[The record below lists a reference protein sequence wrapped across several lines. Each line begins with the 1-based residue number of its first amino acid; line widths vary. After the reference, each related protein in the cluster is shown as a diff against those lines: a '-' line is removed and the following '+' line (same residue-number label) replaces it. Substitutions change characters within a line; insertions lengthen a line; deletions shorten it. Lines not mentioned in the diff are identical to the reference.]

1 MASQGFSSIS
11 NALVAVVIAHIAS
24 PSGLG
29 AFGIAF
35 GAYTI
40 TLMASRAVANSR
52 LIIDTTHA
60 WDNGRLEAEYMAVS
74 LFVAVVGSLSL
85 AVLALTARDMQSDL
99 LWFIALGLPALIVQD
114 YVRGVAFTRETPS
127 IAAGIN
133 LVWLMTQLVFLL
145 TQGVLHSD
153 LTERSVLGAWVLGAC
168 VSAAIGVRQT
178 GISPNFPLAMLGLR
192 SSWRRSLSLLVDF
205 LTPSVGLYILTFGL
219 ALHRGA
225 DAVAPLRGGQTSV
238 APVNVAIMGINPIM
252 VVEARRSAARGLTHI
267 LMRTQFIFGSLN
279 VLVLLAGGAIMTS
292 SGLDLGS
299 LVVGKNWTEAQ
310 PLVMPVAVDL
320 AGTAMATAAIIVLR
334 RLRYDSEIIRFRVCT
349 AFILIASSSILA
361 VTKDVRIGV
370 LVIAFIQWGVASVA
384 W

>member
-1 MASQGFSSIS
+1 
-11 NALVAVVIAHIAS
+11 
-24 PSGLG
+24 
-29 AFGIAF
+29 
-35 GAYTI
+35 
-40 TLMASRAVANSR
+40 
-52 LIIDTTHA
+52 
-60 WDNGRLEAEYMAVS
+60 
-74 LFVAVVGSLSL
+74 
-85 AVLALTARDMQSDL
+85 
-99 LWFIALGLPALIVQD
+99 
-114 YVRGVAFTRETPS
+114 
-127 IAAGIN
+127 
-133 LVWLMTQLVFLL
+133 
-145 TQGVLHSD
+145 
-153 LTERSVLGAWVLGAC
+153 
-168 VSAAIGVRQT
+168 
-178 GISPNFPLAMLGLR
+178 
-192 SSWRRSLSLLVDF
+192 
-205 LTPSVGLYILTFGL
+205 
-219 ALHRGA
+219 
-225 DAVAPLRGGQTSV
+225 
-238 APVNVAIMGINPIM
+238 MGINPIM

-384 W
+384 WALTWRLVWNPIATEVFVA